1 MPRISIAD
9 AKKNNSGRA
18 YLAGFV
24 RNLRLHKGLAFIDLA
39 DISGTIQVVVVE
51 AEQPD
56 LFKIVEK
63 INLESVI
70 EVSGD
75 LKERPLK
82 KDAPESEPDF
92 ELLLDG
98 LKVVSLAEENL
109 PIPVLVKSS
118 NEAHVDKRFDY
129 RWLDLRAEN
138 RSLIFKTWT
147 SLEAGF
153 REYFL
158 NNNFIQIYT
167 PSLMNTA
174 SETGADVFTV
184 NYFDRKAYLSQS
196 PQFFK
201 QMAMAAGLE
210 KVFIVGSVF
219 RAEKSFTSRHTT
231 EFTGWDL
238 EVSYISYQDLMK
250 IEENLLVSGLQKV
263 KQDLSLDIEIPSQP
277 FPVFTFKEAK
287 ERLKKINIIGEKE
300 YDFSTEEEK
309 ALGEIVKK
317 EFKHDFLFITDYP
330 VEARPFYHR
339 RLEENNT
346 LTRSFDLLY
355 KGLEISTGSEREH
368 RYEILRQQA
377 LEKDMNLEELED
389 YLNFFRYGCPNHGGI
404 GIGPAR
410 IIFKLLNL
418 SSVKEANF
426 LPRDVNRLNP

>member
-1 MPRISIAD
+1 MPRILIAD
-9 AKKNNSGRA
+9 AKKDNLKRA

-24 RNLRLHKGLAFIDLA
+24 RNIRLHKGLAFIDLV
-39 DISGTIQVVVVE
+39 DISASIQVVVVE

-56 LFKIVEK
+56 LFKILEK

-70 EVSGD
+70 EVSGN
-75 LKERPLK
+75 LQARPQK
-82 KDAPESEPDF
+82 NGSSEKDF

-98 LKVVSLAEENL
+98 LKILSLAEENL
-109 PIPVLVKSS
+109 PIPVLLKST
-118 NEAHVDKRFDY
+118 NEAQIDKRFDY
-129 RWLDLRAEN
+129 RWLDLRSEN
-138 RSLIFKTWT
+138 RSLIFKAWT
-147 SLEAGF
+147 NLELGF

-158 NNNFIQIYT
+158 EHNFIQIYT

-210 KVFIVGSVF
+210 KVFMVGPVF

-238 EVSYISYQDLMK
+238 EVSYVDYKKLMK
-250 IEENLLVSGLQKV
+250 IEEDLLVRGLSKV
-263 KQDLSLDIEIPSQP
+263 KENLAIDIEIPSQP
-277 FPVFTFKEAK
+277 FPSLTFKEAK
-287 ERLKKINIIGEKE
+287 DSLRKINIIGDKD

-309 ALGEIVKK
+309 ALGGIAKK

-355 KGLEISTGSEREH
+355 KGLEISTGSEREY
-368 RYEILRQQA
+368 RYEVLKQQA
-377 LEKDMNLEELED
+377 LEKKMNLEDLKD

-410 IIFKLLNL
+410 IIFKMLNL

-426 LPRDVNRLNP
+426 LTRDVNRLNP